1 MRVRVR
7 VRLVWVGWFSPQV
20 GGSGAVVDA
29 LVRGIERNGGSVRLS
44 THVERI
50 NVEAGRAVGVT
61 LRGGEVLPASAV
73 VSNADAWAT
82 VRLLPEE
89 ARPVARPERG
99 GALNSG
105 LAKTDSFMHLH
116 LG

>member
-1 MRVRVR
+1 M
-7 VRLVWVGWFSPQV
+7 
-20 GGSGAVVDA
+20 
-29 LVRGIERNGGSVRLS
+29 RLS

-82 VRLLPEE
+82 VQLLPEE
-89 ARPVARPERG
+89 ARPYPYPYPCPY
-99 GALNSG
+99 SYPYPYP
-105 LAKTDSFMHLH
+105 
-116 LG
+116 